1 MVGPAVRHRGLDR
14 GAQSAEV
21 VGQFGRRDIRR
32 DGGHATADVHA
43 DRSGDYGTHSR
54 NEAADRRPHSPMH
67 VRHDRDVLMN
77 KRQARDVLDLLPCRV
92 LDRHTARPSLDC

>member
-21 VGQFGRRDIRR
+21 VGQFGRRDIRP

-54 NEAADRRPHSPMH
+54 NAAADRRPHSPMH
-67 VRHDRDVLMN
+67 VRHDRDVFE
-77 KRQARDVLDLLPCRV
+77 
-92 LDRHTARPSLDC
+92 TAHVASPV